1 MTFRVRLILL
11 VALTVAVTVT
21 LAIWAVSSFTERA
34 FGELDDQRTKALVAQ
49 FRREFAR
56 RGEEVVRTA
65 EAVAASESTLRM
77 AVEAGRRQ
85 PDYSP
90 YVQEAGAL
98 AAAQRLDFLEIVAGE
113 GSIISSAQFAAR
125 FGYKADWLLQ
135 STGWQKTGAFL
146 KREELPSE
154 MALALTAVREVM
166 AGDRK
171 LYVVAGRRLDKEF
184 LGSLVLPAG
193 MRVLLYRNFTAG
205 FAQDSLTDPSGMV
218 AGSSTLEGL
227 IEQVRTYK
235 REVSRTIQWPNGPE
249 TFQAIPLTGREGD
262 LLGVLLAGSSRREL
276 AALIGRIRMT
286 GLAVG
291 CAGLLLGIV
300 LSYWVT
306 ARVTRPVDQLAAG
319 AREVAA
325 GNWDARVDVR
335 SRDEIGE
342 LAEAFNRMT
351 GQLIEQRDRL
361 VQTERVAAWRELARR
376 LAHELKN
383 PLFPLQI
390 TVENLQRA
398 RAQAPHQFEEI
409 FRESTATLLAELS
422 NLKTIIGRFSEFAK
436 MPPPQ
441 FESVALNELVREN
454 LRLFDAQLRGGARP
468 RIHTEADLDESLAK
482 ISADSGQLSRALQNL
497 TLNAIDA
504 MPAGGTL
511 RFRTR
516 RVEGGVTLEVSDS
529 GEGLTKEECE
539 RLFTPY
545 YTTKQHGTG
554 LGLAIV
560 QSVVSDHNGRITVES
575 EQGRGTTF
583 RIELPNA
590 PEKDLA
596 PKPLRHEPHSHR

>member
-56 RGEEVVRTA
+56 RGEEVVRTS
-65 EAVAASESTLRM
+65 EAVAASESALRM
-77 AVEAGRRQ
+77 AVEARRRQ

-98 AAAQRLDFLEIVAGE
+98 AAAQRLDFLEIVAGD

-135 STGWQKTGAFL
+135 QTGWQKTGAFL
-146 KREELPSE
+146 KREELPGE

-193 MRVLLYRNFTAG
+193 MRVLLYRNFTAS
-205 FAQDSLTDPSGMV
+205 FAQGSLTDPLGAV
-218 AGSSTLEGL
+218 AGASTLEGL
-227 IEQVRTYK
+227 IDEVLTHK
-235 REVSRTIQWPNGPE
+235 REVSRTIQWPDGPE

-262 LLGVLLAGSSRREL
+262 LLGVLLAGSSRGEL
-276 AALIGRIRMT
+276 AALIGRIRMA
-286 GLAVG
+286 GLAVAG
-291 CAGLLLGIV
+291 AGLLLGVV

-306 ARVTRPVDQLAAG
+306 ARITRPVDQLAAG
-319 AREVAA
+319 AREVAS
-325 GNWDARVDVR
+325 GNWDARVEVR

-398 RAQAPHQFEEI
+398 RAQAPDQFDEI

-441 FESVALNELVREN
+441 FEIVDLNELVQEN
-454 LRLFDAQLRGGARP
+454 LRLFDAQLRDEARP
-468 RIHTEADLDESLAK
+468 RIHTEAHLDESLAK
-482 ISADSGQLSRALQNL
+482 ISADPGQVLRALQNL

-516 RVEGGVTLEVSDS
+516 RVEGGVTLEVSDT

-560 QSVVSDHNGRITVES
+560 QSVVSDHTGRITVES

-583 RIELPNA
+583 RIELPTA
-590 PEKDLA
+590 PGNDLA
-596 PKPLRHEPHSHR
+596 AEPS

>member
-77 AVEAGRRQ
+77 VVETRRRQ

-98 AAAQRLDFLEIVAGE
+98 AVAQRLDFLEIVAGE

-146 KREELPSE
+146 KREELPGE

-193 MRVLLYRNFTAG
+193 MRVLLYRNFTAS
-205 FAQDSLTDPSGMV
+205 FAQDSLTDPLGAV
-218 AGSSTLEGL
+218 AGASTLEGL
-227 IEQVRTYK
+227 IEEVRTHK
-235 REVSRTIQWPNGPE
+235 REVSRTIQWPDGPE

-276 AALIGRIRMT
+276 AALIRRIRMA

-291 CAGLLLGIV
+291 GAGLLLGIV

-306 ARVTRPVDQLAAG
+306 ARITRPVDQLATG

-325 GNWDARVDVR
+325 GNWEARVDVR
-335 SRDEIGE
+335 SHDEIGE

-398 RAQAPHQFEEI
+398 RAQAPDQFDEI

-590 PEKDLA
+590 SENDLA
-596 PKPLRHEPHSHR
+596 PEPS